1 VSKVVRYHTLLS
13 HTTPSYYLT
22 HLGGV
27 AVVALKGGVEARRTR
42 KALDGDRRHVGA
54 RDPPRFDVALVGV
67 EVRERVGGK
76 VRVWVRWA
84 R

>member
-1 VSKVVRYHTLLS
+1 MRVRVRVRDGARIRARARAR
-13 HTTPSYYLT
+13 

-27 AVVALKGGVEARRTR
+27 AVVALEGGVEARAARQ
-42 KALDGDRRHVGA
+42 ALDSDRRHVGA